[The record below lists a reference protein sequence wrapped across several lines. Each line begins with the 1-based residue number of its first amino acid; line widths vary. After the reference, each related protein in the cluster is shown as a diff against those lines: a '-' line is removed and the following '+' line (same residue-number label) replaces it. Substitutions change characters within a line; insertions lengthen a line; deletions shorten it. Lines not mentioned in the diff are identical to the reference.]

1 MKVLIIPDKFKGSL
15 SAIDVCDAIEKGIH
29 NFDPTILTT
38 KIPLADGGEGSL
50 TVLEDTLK
58 FERIYLEVNDP
69 LFRKIKIFYGLFN
82 DTAYIEMASASG
94 LQLLTKDEQNPMRT
108 TSYGTGEIILDAI
121 NKGAKKII
129 LFIGG
134 SSTNDAGI
142 GLAVALG
149 YKFYDKQNI
158 ELEPIG
164 KNLSKVKFIDKTEV
178 IDLSNIQIE
187 VLSDVNNTLY
197 GKTGAA
203 FIYAKQKG
211 ANKEEIDELNNGL
224 NNIAEVINLTFNID
238 ISNIPGSGAAGGVG
252 GGSIVFLNAKI
263 KSGTNAILEML
274 DVESKIKQSD
284 IVITGEGKFDQQ
296 TLEGKLVKG
305 IMDICNKN
313 IKPLGIICGVST
325 LTQTEIKSNNIV
337 VKQIKTNLIS
347 EKDSIENAE
356 VYIAKRAEEVISDY
370 VKYFR

>member
-1 MKVLIIPDKFKGSL
+1 MKVLIVPDKFKGSL

-29 NFDPTILTT
+29 NVDASILTT

-69 LFRKIKIFYGLFN
+69 LFRKIKIFYGLLN

-149 YKFYDKQNI
+149 YKFYDNQNN

-164 KNLSKVKFIDKTEV
+164 KNLSK
-178 IDLSNIQIE
+178 
-187 VLSDVNNTLY
+187 
-197 GKTGAA
+197 
-203 FIYAKQKG
+203 
-211 ANKEEIDELNNGL
+211 
-224 NNIAEVINLTFNID
+224 
-238 ISNIPGSGAAGGVG
+238 
-252 GGSIVFLNAKI
+252 
-263 KSGTNAILEML
+263 
-274 DVESKIKQSD
+274 
-284 IVITGEGKFDQQ
+284 
-296 TLEGKLVKG
+296 
-305 IMDICNKN
+305 
-313 IKPLGIICGVST
+313 
-325 LTQTEIKSNNIV
+325 
-337 VKQIKTNLIS
+337 
-347 EKDSIENAE
+347 
-356 VYIAKRAEEVISDY
+356 
-370 VKYFR
+370 

>member
-29 NFDPTILTT
+29 NVGPSILTT

-58 FERIYLEVNDP
+58 FERIYLKVNDP
-69 LFRKIKIFYGLFN
+69 LFRKIKIFYGLFK

-94 LQLLTKDEQNPMRT
+94 LQLLTKDEQNPMWT
-108 TSYGTGEIILDAI
+108 TSYGTGEIILGAI
-121 NKGAKKII
+121 NKGAQKII

-149 YKFYDKQNI
+149 YKFYDQQNI

-211 ANKEEIDELNNGL
+211 ANKEDIDELDNGL
-224 NNIAEVINLTFNID
+224 KNIAEIIHSTFNLD

-252 GGSIVFLNAKI
+252 GGSTAFLNAKI
-263 KSGTNAILEML
+263 KSGTKAILEML
-274 DVESKIKQSD
+274 DVESKIEQSD

-305 IMDICNKN
+305 IMDICNN
-313 IKPLGIICGVST
+313 NNKPLGIICGVSK
-325 LTQTEIKSNNIV
+325 LTQAEITNTNVI
-337 VKQIKTNLIS
+337 VKQIKTNKMS
-347 EKDSIENAE
+347 EKDSIENTE
-356 VYIAKRAEEVISDY
+356 NYLVKRAEELINDY
-370 VKYFR
+370 VKYFA

>member
-1 MKVLIIPDKFKGSL
+1 MKVLIVPDKFKGSL
-15 SAIDVCDAIEKGIH
+15 SANDVCDAIEKGIH
-29 NFDPTILTT
+29 NVDASILTT

-50 TVLEDTLK
+50 AVLEDTLK

-69 LFRKIKIFYGLFN
+69 LFRKIKIFYGLLK

-149 YKFYDKQNI
+149 YKFYDNQNN

-164 KNLSKVKFIDKTEV
+164 KNLSRVKFIEKTGV

-211 ANKEEIDELNNGL
+211 ANKEDIDELDKGL
-224 NNIAEVINLTFNID
+224 KNIAEVIHSTFNID
-238 ISNIPGSGAAGGVG
+238 ISDLHGSGAAGGIG
-252 GGSIVFLNAKI
+252 GGAVAFLNAKI
-263 KSGTNAILEML
+263 LSGTNAILEML
-274 DVESKIKQSD
+274 DVDSKIKQND
-284 IVITGEGKFDQQ
+284 IIITGEGKFDQQ
-296 TLEGKLVKG
+296 TLEGKLIKG
-305 IMDICNKN
+305 ILDICNKYN
-313 IKPLGIICGVST
+313 KPIGIICGVST
-325 LTQTEIKSNNIV
+325 ITKEEINNTNVV
-337 VKQIKTNLIS
+337 VKQIKTNLMS

-356 VYIAKRAEEVISDY
+356 LLYC
-370 VKYFR
+370 